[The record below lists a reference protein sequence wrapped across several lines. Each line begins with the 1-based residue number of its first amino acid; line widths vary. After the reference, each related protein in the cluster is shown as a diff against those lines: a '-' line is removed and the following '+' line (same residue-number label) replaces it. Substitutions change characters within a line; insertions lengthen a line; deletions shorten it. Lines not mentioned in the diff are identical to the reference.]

1 MVPKPTI
8 GGKVDALTGTC
19 QTEVMTPFAGMST
32 GRMAPP
38 MAPPMATMAMTQT
51 GSQVPHLS
59 PTDGRG
65 ALGRRG
71 AESHHDM
78 KVV

>member
-32 GRMAPP
+32 GRIAPP
-38 MAPPMATMAMTQT
+38 MAPPMAMTQT